1 MKRLLTPIFA
11 LCIACGASAQDNM
24 VPFSHLSVGAEIGL
38 HGVGVELAL
47 PIQEHLVLKAG
58 YNFSPKKDLFNT
70 NMTID
75 TYDLKSAQEQYE
87 AYSAAM
93 GQNYRFENRFEDE
106 AVINA
111 GVNLGVTNYKIMLN
125 YYPFMSRKFY
135 LAGGVYYSAT
145 DNNDQPLIT
154 VSGQTTENDWNALQ
168 ELRDKTGNNDYDI
181 AIEIGD
187 VSYPVMERDG
197 CGYMQADFR
206 VDPLK
211 YYLGIGSGRC
221 IPNRSVGL
229 QFELGAMIYSG
240 AALVCQG
247 KDVDMESLGD
257 KFGDDVK
264 EFMEYVKRYP
274 IYPQLTLRLC
284 FRLF

>member
-1 MKRLLTPIFA
+1 
-11 LCIACGASAQDNM
+11 M

-154 VSGQTTENDWNALQ
+154 VSGQTTENDWNALL
-168 ELRDKTGNNDYDI
+168 ELREKTAENHVM
-181 AIEIGD
+181 AIEIGETK
-187 VSYPVMERDG
+187 YPVIERDG
-197 CGYMQADFR
+197 CGYIQADFM